1 MAVSLS
7 VTIDLSGFRGIQNI
21 IQRAISIFIGK
32 VAQAML
38 EAMRKVMPYNRRA
51 SRRGKPPFSKTGR
64 LVMSFRS
71 VHRGQKATI
80 YGEDYGRRLIDNLDR
95 DFVTAAWRLVKP
107 NLQKLL
113 NEAVREAQR

>member
-7 VTIDLSGFRGIQNI
+7 VTIDLSGFKAIEGV

-38 EAMRKVMPYNRRA
+38 EAMRKVMPYNRRP

-80 YGEDYGRRLIDNLDR
+80 YGEDYGRTLVKDLDR
-95 DFVTAAWRLVKP
+95 DYITAAWRLVQP
-107 NLQKLL
+107 RLQSLL